1 MNSLFKAIDD
11 FHNLICK
18 ADENPFPISKEEKDP
33 QKQTSQEKPTPKQ
46 TEKRDRFHGAEGE
59 ERKQLIQQEA
69 TSKGYT
75 LVPTKITPL
84 NSNEVKN
91 CLTNLIRKR
100 FPKIE
105 QELVEEFA
113 YVLMAQI
120 KLETGMKSAH
130 NWNVGNIH
138 ALPHQQNE
146 YWKGHVSAWDDPQF
160 DKSGNKYVN
169 VDWFWRAYLS
179 LEDGLGDYYL
189 FLEKRFPQAVEY
201 AKQGDAYNFG
211 MSLGKGGYYTANKN
225 VYSNGLVK
233 IKDSFKKKI

>member
-1 MNSLFKAIDD
+1 MSSLFKAIDD

-18 ADENPFPISKEEKDP
+18 AYENPFPISQPKEEKP
-33 QKQTSQEKPTPKQ
+33 LPKQ

-75 LVPTKITPL
+75 LIPTKITPL
-84 NSNEVKN
+84 NSIEVKN
-91 CLTNLIRKR
+91 CLTNLIKKR

-105 QELVEEFA
+105 QELIEEFA

-169 VDWFWRAYLS
+169 VDKKFGFWS
-179 LEDGLGDYYL
+179 G
-189 FLEKRFPQAVEY
+189 
-201 AKQGDAYNFG
+201 
-211 MSLGKGGYYTANKN
+211 
-225 VYSNGLVK
+225 
-233 IKDSFKKKI
+233 